1 MSEPGYSLRSAGFA
15 DAESVFSLI
24 QRHGDALVPRS
35 MGDIVQ
41 NVDRFVVAESGGAVV
56 GCASYAIHPEIG
68 MPEGATVEV
77 TSVAVEKPMRR
88 NGIGGALVAEIV
100 RRVSALRPK
109 EVLALT
115 FAPEFFA
122 SLGFVEI
129 PKTEVMHKLY
139 TGCINCTKH
148 ANPFTC
154 PEKAMALKLPGGSR
168 R

>member
-1 MSEPGYSLRSAGFA
+1 MSRQECNLRSAGFA
-15 DAESVFSLI
+15 DAERIFSLI
-24 QRHGDALVPRS
+24 QRHSDALVPRS

-41 NVDRFVVAESGGAVV
+41 NADRFVVAESGGEIV

-68 MPEGATVEV
+68 VPENATVEV
-77 TSVAVEKPMRR
+77 TSVAVDKSLRR
-88 NGIGGALVAEIV
+88 TGIGGALVKEIV
-100 RRVSALRPK
+100 RRVSSLRPK

-122 SLGFVEI
+122 SLGFEEI

-154 PEKAMALKLPGGSR
+154 PEKAMALKVRGEPAR
-168 R
+168 